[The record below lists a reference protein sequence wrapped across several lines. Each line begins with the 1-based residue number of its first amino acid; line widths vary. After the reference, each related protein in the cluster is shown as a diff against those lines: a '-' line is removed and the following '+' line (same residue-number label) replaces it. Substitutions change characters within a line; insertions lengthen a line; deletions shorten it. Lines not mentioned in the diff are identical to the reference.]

1 MRECFAVLAF
11 LAFFARALIPV
22 GFMPGTVHG
31 QPQLVLC
38 DGGALGSAHHHGLH
52 DHGHHG
58 NSGSHSHS
66 DGLCPF
72 DMSGGSAPL
81 PTDLDHALAQTLPEL
96 PVSFSEH
103 PVVSETPPRYTAPR
117 GPPTFA

>member
-1 MRECFAVLAF
+1 
-11 LAFFARALIPV
+11 
-22 GFMPGTVHG
+22 
-31 QPQLVLC
+31 VLC

-52 DHGHHG
+52 DQGHRG

-66 DGLCPF
+66 DALCPF

-81 PTDLDHALAQTLPEL
+81 PTDLDHALAQTLPQL
-96 PVSFSEH
+96 PVSFIER
-103 PVVSETPPRYTAPR
+103 PVVSKTPPRYTAPR